1 MMQKRE
7 FNDTFTV
14 LIITISNEALCDTL
28 IRDYFDYSSFNYSS
42 HLIRDFDD
50 IFTVFPFKFLMT
62 YSSHLIRDLSLI
74 RWEE

>member
-28 IRDYFDYSSFNYSS
+28 IRDYFDYSSFVYSS
-42 HLIRDFDD
+42 HLIRDFDG
-50 IFTVFPFKFLMT
+50 IFTVFSFKFLMT